1 MREEIWTEKI
11 FKDNAG
17 YFLRITK
24 KRRRSE
30 TLHLPKQKHVSVIS
44 TDQTLGTTH
53 APLRGSKFTLQK
65 SQKEDSDSKTARS
78 EAASWA
84 SRSASNCAVTAES

>member
-1 MREEIWTEKI
+1 MRPQNGLQLMSEEIWNEKI
-11 FKDNAG
+11 FKDDAS
-17 YFLRITK
+17 YFFRITK

-53 APLRGSKFTLQK
+53 AAARFEAYFTEISERRFGQQNGKVGGSELGIALRF
-65 SQKEDSDSKTARS
+65 
-78 EAASWA
+78 
-84 SRSASNCAVTAES
+84 